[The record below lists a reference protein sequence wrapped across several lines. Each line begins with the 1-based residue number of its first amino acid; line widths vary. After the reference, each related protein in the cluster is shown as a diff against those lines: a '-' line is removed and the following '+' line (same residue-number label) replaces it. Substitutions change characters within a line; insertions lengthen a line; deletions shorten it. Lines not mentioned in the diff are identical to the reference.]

1 MARVADDVLIGG
13 GRVFLNNMDIGWLQG
28 AMGIDEQKNALA
40 VKESEGATVVVIDLD
55 KEVHFKT
62 NLLEANLDT
71 LRMLDP
77 SYTQIVYGEEDKAV
91 TSEYIADLGKINSL
105 KHVPVVESIA
115 IKVAPATLMSS
126 PNVAGSK
133 EIFVENARKF
143 AANDT
148 VTIVRGTTEENG
160 EVDSVDAATGKITLK
175 TGLLN
180 AFPIGSM
187 VKNTMASKALKL
199 GVDYNFFPGLGL
211 ITRATTSV
219 STKAGDGCA
228 VDYTYHSYKGR
239 GYGSGSF
246 SDSTPYKLEFWHK
259 KRSGKF
265 RCIRM
270 FKAKISGNFSP
281 FAIDQGK
288 ESTIPIDV
296 TLVAD
301 ESIPDTRRNIYEQID
316 YDASAAPGGGW

>member
-105 KHVPVVESIA
+105 KNVPVVESIA
-115 IKVAPATLMSS
+115 IKVVPATLMSA
-126 PNVAGSK
+126 PNIAGAT

-148 VTIVRGTTEENG
+148 VTIVRGATEENG

-175 TGLLN
+175 AGLLN

-187 VKNTMASKALKL
+187 LKNTMVSKVLKL

-211 ITRATTSV
+211 ITRATTPPARW
-219 STKAGDGCA
+219 TANR
-228 VDYTYHSYKGR
+228 T
-239 GYGSGSF
+239 
-246 SDSTPYKLEFWHK
+246 
-259 KRSGKF
+259 
-265 RCIRM
+265 
-270 FKAKISGNFSP
+270 
-281 FAIDQGK
+281 
-288 ESTIPIDV
+288 ES
-296 TLVAD
+296 L
-301 ESIPDTRRNIYEQID
+301 
-316 YDASAAPGGGW
+316 

>member
-1 MARVADDVLIGG
+1 M
-13 GRVFLNNMDIGWLQG
+13 
-28 AMGIDEQKNALA
+28 
-40 VKESEGATVVVIDLD
+40 
-55 KEVHFKT
+55 
-62 NLLEANLDT
+62 
-71 LRMLDP
+71 
-77 SYTQIVYGEEDKAV
+77 
-91 TSEYIADLGKINSL
+91 
-105 KHVPVVESIA
+105 
-115 IKVAPATLMSS
+115 
-126 PNVAGSK
+126 
-133 EIFVENARKF
+133 
-143 AANDT
+143 
-148 VTIVRGTTEENG
+148 
-160 EVDSVDAATGKITLK
+160 DAATEKITLK
-175 TGLLN
+175 AGLLN

-187 VKNTMASKALKL
+187 LKNTMAGKVLKL

-219 STKAGDGCA
+219 GTKAGDGCA

-288 ESTIPIDV
+288 ESPIPIDV

>member
-1 MARVADDVLIGG
+1 MARIADDVLIGG
-13 GRVFLNNMDIGWLQG
+13 GRVFLNNMEIGWLQG

-77 SYTQIVYGEEDKAV
+77 SYTQVVYGESNIAV
-91 TSEYIADLGKINSL
+91 TSEHIADLGKLSYL
-105 KHVPVVESIA
+105 KNIPVVESST
-115 IKVAPATLMSS
+115 VTVVPATVMSS
-126 PNVAGSK
+126 PVAGGATV
-133 EIFVENARKF
+133 IYVENARKF
-143 AANDT
+143 ASTDT
-148 VTIVRGTTEENG
+148 IRLVRGATTENATISA
-160 EVDSVDAATGKITLK
+160 VDQAAGKITLSAE
-175 TGLLN
+175 LVN
-180 AFPIGSM
+180 PFPAGTL
-187 VKNTMASKALKL
+187 VRNTVSGKALVR
-199 GVDYNFFPGLGL
+199 GTDYNFYPPLGL
-211 ITRATTSV
+211 ITRATTS
-219 STKAGDGCA
+219 SGTLAGDGCA
-228 VDYTYHSYKGR
+228 VDYTYHSYQGR

-259 KRSGKF
+259 KRSGKY

-288 ESTIPIDV
+288 ESPIAIDV

-301 ESIPDTRRNIYEQID
+301 ESIADSRRNIYEQID
-316 YDASAAPGGGW
+316 YEASAAPGGGW